1 MYRQIGMW
9 DQKWVIGNWKMNG
22 RLQNSNALMHRFR
35 IHPTAERVLSFFG
48 RGEERFVINDPAIV
62 QCYGLAFF
70 QTAFPLQPPLPQE
83 CVCLGFKSSALG
95 VLDAPAFLRRSR

>member
-48 RGEERFVINDPAIV
+48 RGEERFVINDPAVV

-70 QTAFPLQPPLPQE
+70 RRPFRHNRRYRRNVYAWVLNLRHLAF
-83 CVCLGFKSSALG
+83 
-95 VLDAPAFLRRSR
+95 

>member
-48 RGEERFVINDPAIV
+48 RGEERFVINDPAVV

-70 QTAFPLQPPLPQE
+70 RRPFRRNLRHRRNVCVWVLNLRHLAFWTHRL
-83 CVCLGFKSSALG
+83 F
-95 VLDAPAFLRRSR
+95 